1 MSGDANLN
9 LNDSPVLPDG
19 TASANAG
26 GSIAE
31 VPGTDAASLKRGFA
45 SDACERTPNWD
56 PQITGENTVGD
67 PATFGGVCGRPQ
79 GMAR

>member
-19 TASANAG
+19 TAAANAG
-26 GSIAE
+26 GYGAKGSELKSGVLADA
-31 VPGTDAASLKRGFA
+31 VP
-45 SDACERTPNWD
+45 RTPNWD
-56 PQITGENTVGD
+56 PDITGENTVGD

-79 GMAR
+79 GIAR